1 MKIYYNFSE
10 FKILE
15 IDRYYD
21 INNKNVKIRYFENE
35 KKLMIEF

>member
-15 IDRYYD
+15 IDHYYD
-21 INNKNVKIRYFENE
+21 INNKNMKIWYFKNE